1 MAASLPR
8 ARGEAHAATGEH
20 VQAAEPI
27 RYASATGRWVIAAT
41 VLGSGIAFL
50 DSTVVNVALP
60 AISDDLDTG
69 IRGLQWVLDGYLVT
83 LTALILLGGS
93 LGDHYGRKRM
103 FVYGLIGFTIAS
115 VLCGVAP
122 NTGMLIFARALQ
134 GVGGALLV
142 PGSLA
147 IISATFHPDDRS
159 RAIGAWS
166 GLAGVSSALGP
177 LVGGYL
183 VDAVSW
189 RWVFLI
195 NVPLAAIAIWIT
207 IRHVPESRDETVT
220 GRPDALG
227 AVLASAGLAALAY
240 ACIEG
245 PHEITAG
252 VIVTAVLGA
261 AALIAF
267 IFVEMRIANPMLPMD
282 LFRSQQFTGA
292 NLTTLAV
299 YTALGGALFLVVLE
313 LQLVLNYSALEA
325 GIALFPITAL
335 MLLLS
340 PRAGALAQRIGPRI
354 PMTVGPFIVAVGLL
368 LFARVDDGESYV
380 ATVLPAATVFGFGL
394 ALTVAPL
401 TAAVLGAVEDR
412 HVGIASGVN
421 NAVARLAGLLAV
433 AVLPGLVGLDT
444 ATGGSGFSDGYM
456 QAMMI
461 SAVIAVAGGLIAFAT
476 VRKLAPNIETG
487 SRAMIEPCLPA
498 GCAEQEAA

>member
-1 MAASLPR
+1 MQPA
-8 ARGEAHAATGEH
+8 G
-20 VQAAEPI
+20 PI
-27 RYASATGRWVIAAT
+27 RYASASGRWVIAAT

-60 AISDDLDTG
+60 AISEDLGAG

-93 LGDHYGRKRM
+93 LGDHYGRRRM
-103 FVYGLIGFTIAS
+103 FVYGLIAFTIAS

-122 NTGMLIFARALQ
+122 NTGTLIFARALQ
-134 GVGGALLV
+134 GVGGAFLV

-147 IISATFHPDDRS
+147 IISATFHAEDRA

-189 RWVFLI
+189 RWVFFI
-195 NVPLAAIAIWIT
+195 NVPLAAIAIWIAL
-207 IRHVPESRDETVT
+207 RHVPESRDETVT
-220 GRPDALG
+220 GRPDVPGAL
-227 AVLASAGLAALAY
+227 LASAGLAGLAY
-240 ACIEG
+240 AFIEG
-245 PHEITAG
+245 PGG
-252 VIVTAVLGA
+252 VTPGIIVTGVLGA
-261 AALIAF
+261 AALLAF
-267 IFVEMRIANPMLPMD
+267 VAVEMRTPNPMLPMD

-313 LQLVLNYSALEA
+313 LQLVMGYSALEA
-325 GIALFPITAL
+325 GIALFPVTAL
-335 MLLLS
+335 MLFLS
-340 PRAGALAQRIGPRI
+340 PRTGMLAQRIGPRI
-354 PMTVGPFIVAVGLL
+354 PMTVGPFVVAVGLV
-368 LFARVDDGESYV
+368 LFARVDDGGSYIAV
-380 ATVLPAATVFGFGL
+380 VLPAAVVFGLGL
-394 ALTVAPL
+394 SLTVAPL

-433 AVLPGLVGLDT
+433 AVLPGIVGLDT
-444 ATGGSGFSDGYM
+444 ASGGSDFSDGYM
-456 QAMMI
+456 LAMLI

-476 VRKLAPNIETG
+476 VRKVAPNIETG
-487 SRAMIEPCLPA
+487 SRVMIEPCLPA
-498 GCAEQEAA
+498 GCERREEAA

>member
-1 MAASLPR
+1 MRTRRRVWIRSSGSATGGSLPR
-8 ARGEAHAATGEH
+8 ISR
-20 VQAAEPI
+20 EPHLPDADVK
-27 RYASATGRWVIAAT
+27 YGTPTARWVIAAT

-60 AISDDLDTG
+60 AIADDLDAG

-93 LGDHYGRKRM
+93 LGDHYGRRRM
-103 FVYGLIGFTIAS
+103 YVYGLVGFTLAS

-122 NTGMLIFARALQ
+122 NTGTLIAARALQ

-147 IISATFHPDDRS
+147 IISATFHESDRS

-195 NVPLAAIAIWIT
+195 NVPIAAVAIAIT

-220 GRPDALG
+220 GRPDIPG
-227 AVLASAGLAALAY
+227 AVLASAGLAGLAY
-240 ACIEG
+240 AFIEG
-245 PHEITAG
+245 PSEMSAAVVVAG
-252 VIVTAVLGA
+252 VLGA
-261 AALIAF
+261 VALVT
-267 IFVEMRIANPMLPMD
+267 FVIVELRARTPMLPMD

-313 LQLVLNYSALEA
+313 LQVVLDYSALEA
-325 GIALFPITAL
+325 GSALLPITVL
-335 MLLLS
+335 MLFLS
-340 PRAGALAQRIGPRI
+340 P
-354 PMTVGPFIVAVGLL
+354 
-368 LFARVDDGESYV
+368 
-380 ATVLPAATVFGFGL
+380 
-394 ALTVAPL
+394 
-401 TAAVLGAVEDR
+401 
-412 HVGIASGVN
+412 
-421 NAVARLAGLLAV
+421 
-433 AVLPGLVGLDT
+433 
-444 ATGGSGFSDGYM
+444 
-456 QAMMI
+456 
-461 SAVIAVAGGLIAFAT
+461 
-476 VRKLAPNIETG
+476 
-487 SRAMIEPCLPA
+487 
-498 GCAEQEAA
+498 

>member
-1 MAASLPR
+1 
-8 ARGEAHAATGEH
+8 
-20 VQAAEPI
+20 VQAAGPI
-27 RYASATGRWVIAAT
+27 RYASPTGRWVLAAT

-60 AISDDLDTG
+60 AISEDLDTG
-69 IRGLQWVLDGYLVT
+69 LRGLQWVLDGYLVT

-93 LGDHYGRKRM
+93 LGDHYGRRRM

-115 VLCGVAP
+115 VLCGLAP
-122 NTGMLIFARALQ
+122 NTGTLIFARALQ

-147 IISATFHPDDRS
+147 LISATFHAADRS

-166 GLAGVSSALGP
+166 GLAGVSSAMGP
-177 LVGGYL
+177 LIGGYL

-195 NVPLAAIAIWIT
+195 NVPLAAVAIWIT
-207 IRHVPESRDETVT
+207 IRHVPESRDETVS
-220 GRPDALG
+220 GRVDIPG
-227 AVLASAGLAALAY
+227 AALASAGLAGVAY

-245 PHEITAG
+245 PNEMSGA
-252 VIVTAVLGA
+252 VVVTAVLGV
-261 AALIAF
+261 AALLAF
-267 IFVEMRIANPMLPMD
+267 VVVELRTRNPMLPMD

-313 LQLVLNYSALEA
+313 LQLVLGYSALEA
-325 GIALFPITAL
+325 GSALFPVTAL
-335 MLLLS
+335 MLVLS
-340 PRAGALAQRIGPRI
+340 PRTGALAQRIGPRI
-354 PMTVGPFIVAVGLL
+354 PMTVGPLIVALGLL
-368 LFARVDDGESYV
+368 LFARIDEGGTYFG
-380 ATVLPAATVFGFGL
+380 TVLPAAIVFGLGL
-394 ALTVAPL
+394 SLTVAPL

-444 ATGGSGFSDGYM
+444 ASGGAGFSDGFQ
-456 QAMMI
+456 QAMLI
-461 SAVIAVAGGLIAFAT
+461 SAAIAVAGGLIAFLT
-476 VRKLAPNIETG
+476 VRKVAPNVETG
-487 SRAMIEPCLPA
+487 SQVMIEPCLPA